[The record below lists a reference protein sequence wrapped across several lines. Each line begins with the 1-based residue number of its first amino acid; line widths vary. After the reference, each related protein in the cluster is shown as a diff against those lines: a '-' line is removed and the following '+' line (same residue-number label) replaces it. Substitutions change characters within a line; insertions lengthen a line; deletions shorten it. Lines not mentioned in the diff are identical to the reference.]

1 MKNEVNNKNEK
12 QLGIGKEIRT
22 ELRIKLKKHVVNW
35 EPDELLN
42 LVRRT
47 SATVRS
53 MDPESQGEGSIPAR
67 IRREIV

>member
-12 QLGIGKEIRT
+12 QLGKEIRT
-22 ELRIKLKKHVVNW
+22 ELRIKLKEHVVNW

>member
-1 MKNEVNNKNEK
+1 MNNKNEK
-12 QLGIGKEIRT
+12 QLGKEIRT
-22 ELRIKLKKHVVNW
+22 DRARIKLKEHVVNW